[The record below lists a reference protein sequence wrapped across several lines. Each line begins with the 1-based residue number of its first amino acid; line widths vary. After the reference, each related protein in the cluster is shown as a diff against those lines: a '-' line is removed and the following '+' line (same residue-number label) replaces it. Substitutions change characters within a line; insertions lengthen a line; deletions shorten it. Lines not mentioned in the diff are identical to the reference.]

1 MRTIAT
7 EFRDRRHREER
18 KHRLNREIMAPEV
31 RLSGPENE
39 PLGIVSITEALRL
52 AGEYDVDLVEIV
64 ATATPPVCRLMDY
77 GKFKYQEQKK
87 AADAKSK
94 QTVIDIKE
102 IKFRPGTDDGDYNIK
117 MRNIKRFLD
126 EGDKCKITLRFRG
139 REITHQEI
147 GMALLNRIRDELR
160 DLIVV
165 EQFPK
170 LEGRQMVMMIAP
182 GKKKVVAKPAAAAV
196 APAAASSTPVADEQA
211 ERAA

>member
-1 MRTIAT
+1 
-7 EFRDRRHREER
+7 
-18 KHRLNREIMAPEV
+18 MAPEV

-39 PLGIVSITEALRL
+39 PLGIVSLMEALRL

-182 GKKKVVAKPAAAAV
+182 GKKKVVAKPQAV
-196 APAAASSTPVADEQA
+196 ASVATSPTSASDEQA
-211 ERAA
+211 EPAA

>member
-1 MRTIAT
+1 MAT

-39 PLGIVSITEALRL
+39 PLGIVSLMEALRL
-52 AGEYDVDLVEIV
+52 AGEQDVDLVEIV
-64 ATATPPVCRLMDY
+64 ATANPPVCRLMDY

-87 AADAKSK
+87 AADAKAK
-94 QTVIDIKE
+94 QTVIEIKE

-117 MRNIKRFLD
+117 MRNIRRFLA

-147 GMALLNRIRDELR
+147 GMALLQRIRNDLQ

-170 LEGRQMVMMIAP
+170 LEGRQMIMMIAP
-182 GKKKVVAKPAAAAV
+182 AKKKVVAKPAAEPVAQP
-196 APAAASSTPVADEQA
+196 APAQPPAATPQTAST
-211 ERAA
+211 